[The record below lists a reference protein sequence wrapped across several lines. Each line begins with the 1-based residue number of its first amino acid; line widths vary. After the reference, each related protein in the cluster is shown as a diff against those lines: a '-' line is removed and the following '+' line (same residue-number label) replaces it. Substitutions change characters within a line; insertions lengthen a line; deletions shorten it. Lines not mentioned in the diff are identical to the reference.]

1 MKRLR
6 QYFCMVPDLFVFF
19 SWILFYGVL
28 EIERVKFVYEI
39 EVTQIPK
46 GKELNVKGLI

>member
-19 SWILFYGVL
+19 FLWRSWDWK
-28 EIERVKFVYEI
+28 VKFVYEI